1 MGWKDLQK
9 LIGQQQQNQQ
19 TTQYS
24 EFQVFRDKPFWIWD
38 ITEHRNEDISTNGNC
53 CFNHILSL
61 PKKDNIDKPLFDYEK
76 IILDS
81 LQYDKCLWILKST
94 GLGISELF
102 LRYMSYLALR
112 DDTYQNSQMVI
123 VTGPNID
130 LAIKLVKRMKNMFM
144 IIR

>member
-61 PKKDNIDKPLFDYEK
+61 PKKDNIDKLY
-76 IILDS
+76 I
-81 LQYDKCLWILKST
+81 
-94 GLGISELF
+94 
-102 LRYMSYLALR
+102 
-112 DDTYQNSQMVI
+112 
-123 VTGPNID
+123 
-130 LAIKLVKRMKNMFM
+130 M
-144 IIR
+144 I